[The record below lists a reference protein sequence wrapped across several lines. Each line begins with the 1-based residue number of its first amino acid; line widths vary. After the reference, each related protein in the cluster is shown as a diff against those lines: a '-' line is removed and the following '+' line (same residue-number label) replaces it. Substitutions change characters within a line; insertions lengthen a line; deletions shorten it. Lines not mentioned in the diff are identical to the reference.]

1 MRKFLYFESRLH
13 QNSLF
18 LAISMLFLETICVI
32 FSKISED
39 RKQNRNEQKS
49 TETEFLNGSDLN
61 ISVTQKLLRF
71 P

>member
-39 RKQNRNEQKS
+39 RKQDRNEQNQQKQ
-49 TETEFLNGSDLN
+49 FLNGSDLN